1 MYKLDQ
7 TWLPFSNLML
17 KHIYNILLICSDYDR
32 FLIEEDGRVE
42 EELYIE
48 YTQLGLT
55 NPPKITHA
63 ASPAE
68 ALELLSE
75 RKFELVITM
84 LDLGTEHVEELAS
97 QIKRLH
103 PDMPVVVLSPSPTHR
118 RNKLIKGSTSSD
130 IDYFFYWQG
139 NPGIF
144 LAMAKL
150 IEDRM
155 NLDHDTAE
163 ADVQVIILVE
173 DSVRFYSSFL
183 PLMYTCLI
191 QQNRSSILE
200 ALNNWGRT
208 LRMRGRPKILLAR
221 TYEDAVSLYE
231 TYRHNILGI
240 ITDVSYSRN
249 GEDDPE
255 AGIELCRLVH
265 GRDPDLPMLVQ
276 STKES
281 YREQAEREGAA
292 FIWKLSSSLL
302 TDLHKY
308 LIANYGF
315 GPFIFRDPD
324 TGEEIARAESM
335 RDLQKILP
343 QIPTASFISHARR
356 NDFSRWLR
364 AKSLYVLA
372 AKIKPLKEKDFPT
385 PQIFQEKM
393 GELIRTYRTERT
405 KGIITQFDRNN
416 YDETLFFCR
425 IGSGSLGGKG
435 RGLAFIDMEL
445 RASGILDKYPNIYLS
460 IPRTIVIATDLFTRF
475 IEENQLEEVAYADLA
490 DEHLLRVFLS
500 CPLPQE
506 LSLDLAEILKVI
518 HQPITV
524 RSSSLLED
532 SHFQPF
538 AGVYETCMIP
548 NEGSDT
554 QRLAELS
561 DAVKCV
567 WASTYFRRAKEY
579 LRATDHMLEEE
590 KMGVVIQQVIG
601 SEHGDYWYPN
611 ISGVARSLN
620 YYPLGGETPEDGV
633 GMLSFGFGK
642 SVVDNGS
649 AFRFS
654 PKHPR
659 RPVQF
664 LGGTE
669 SSSQTHFYGLRMG
682 TGYHPLEGTPENL
695 VLLPLS
701 EAEAHPDSLRY
712 VASTYENETGQLS
725 ESIRAVGRKVITF
738 NGVLK
743 YDAFPLAAIVKDIL
757 QLGTEAMSTP
767 IEIEFAVNLNRKSP
781 KKPEFSLLQIRPI
794 VEGNEESDIVIDDD
808 LRDRAIVRSH
818 QVMGNGKI
826 ESIHDI
832 IYLKTARFDPAHT
845 AEMAAELDKL
855 NAPMVLNQT
864 DYALIVAGRLG
875 SCDPWLGIPVSW
887 SQISRAQVIIETG
900 LPNFQVEPS
909 QGTHFFQNLTS
920 LGNIYM
926 TVNPFYN
933 DGSCDFSALDKL
945 PLVQETE
952 YFRLVHSDMPF
963 DIRVN
968 GFEGEGILALKNE
981 PTIEDTNPQDD
992 VEGLSD
998 EVME

>member
-42 EELYIE
+42 EELFLE

-68 ALELLSE
+68 AVELLEE
-75 RKFELVITM
+75 RKFDLVITM
-84 LDLGTEHVEELAS
+84 LDLGTEHVEELAT
-97 QIKRLH
+97 QIKELK
-103 PDMPVVVLSPSPTHR
+103 PDMPVVVLSPSPAHR
-118 RNKLIKGSTSSD
+118 RNKLIKGSTNSA

-221 TYEDAVSLYE
+221 TYEDAVSMYE

-240 ITDVSYSRN
+240 ITDVSYSRD

-255 AGIELCRLVH
+255 AGIKLCHLVH
-265 GRDPDLPMLVQ
+265 SKDPDLPVLVQ

-281 YREQAEREGAA
+281 YRDMAYEEGAA

-308 LIANYGF
+308 LVANYGF
-315 GPFIFRDPD
+315 GPFIFRNPES
-324 TGEEIARAESM
+324 GEEIARAETM
-335 RDLQKILP
+335 RDLQRLLP
-343 QIPTASFISHARR
+343 EIPNDSFISHARR

-372 AKIKPLKEKDFPT
+372 AKIKPLKEKDFASPE
-385 PQIFQEKM
+385 IFQEKM
-393 GELIRTYRTERT
+393 GEIIRTYRTERT
-405 KGIITQFDRNN
+405 KGIITQFNRNN

-445 RASGILDKYPNIYLS
+445 RASDIMEKYPNVYLS
-460 IPRTIVIATDLFTRF
+460 IPRTVVIATDLFTQF
-475 IEENQLEEVAYADLA
+475 IEQNQLQEVAFADLA

-500 CPLPQE
+500 RPLPDE
-506 LSLDLAEILKVI
+506 LSKDLEEILKVI

-548 NEGSDT
+548 NQGNDA
-554 QRLAELS
+554 QRLAELGN
-561 DAVKCV
+561 AVKCV

-590 KMGVVIQQVIG
+590 KMAVVIQQVIG

-669 SSSQTHFYGLRMG
+669 SSSQTHFYGLRLG
-682 TGYHPLEGTPENL
+682 TGYHPLEDTPENL
-695 VLLPLS
+695 ELLPLS

-712 VASTYENETGQLS
+712 VASTYETETGQLS

-738 NGVLK
+738 NGILK
-743 YDAFPLAAIVKDIL
+743 YDAFPLAAIVRDIL
-757 QLGTEAMSTP
+757 LLGTEAMSTP
-767 IEIEFAVNLNRKSP
+767 IEIEFAVNLNKKAP

-794 VEGNEESDIVIDDD
+794 VEGNEESDITIEDAMKE
-808 LRDRAIVRSH
+808 RAFVYSH

-826 ESIHDI
+826 NTIHDI
-832 IYLKTARFDPAHT
+832 IYLKTDKFNPAYT

-855 NAPMVLNQT
+855 NAPMVLNQV

-887 SQISRAQVIIETG
+887 SQISRAQVIVETG

-926 TVNPFYN
+926 TVNPSYN
-933 DGSCDFSALDKL
+933 DGLCDFSALDQL
-945 PLVQETE
+945 PLVQEKEFFRHVHTE
-952 YFRLVHSDMPF
+952 LPLE
-963 DIRVN
+963 IRVN
-968 GFEGEGILALKNE
+968 GFKSEGVIAPGVIQEKKEEVEALSATDYE
-981 PTIEDTNPQDD
+981 
-992 VEGLSD
+992 
-998 EVME
+998 

>member
-17 KHIYNILLICSDYDR
+17 QHIYNILLICSDYDR

-42 EELYIE
+42 EELYLE

-63 ASPAE
+63 ASPTE
-68 ALELLSE
+68 ALSLLEE
-75 RKFELVITM
+75 RKFDLVITM
-84 LDLGTEHVEELAS
+84 LDLGTEHVEELAT
-97 QIKRLH
+97 QIKELK
-103 PDMPVVVLSPSPTHR
+103 PDMPVVVMSPSPTHR
-118 RNKLIKGSTSSD
+118 RNKLIKGSMNSA

-139 NPGIF
+139 NPSIF

-183 PLMYTCLI
+183 PLMYTSLI
-191 QQNRSSILE
+191 LQNRSSILE

-240 ITDVSYSRN
+240 ITDVSYSRD

-255 AGIELCRLVH
+255 AGLRLCRLVH
-265 GRDPDLPMLVQ
+265 DKDPDLPILVQ

-281 YREQAEREGAA
+281 YREMANDAGAA

-308 LIANYGF
+308 LVANYGF
-315 GPFIFRDPD
+315 GPFIFRNPE
-324 TGEEIARAESM
+324 TGEELARAETM
-335 RDLQKILP
+335 RDLQRILP
-343 QIPTASFISHARR
+343 EIPNTSFISHARR

-372 AKIKPLKEKDFPT
+372 AKIKPLKEKDFDT
-385 PQIFQEKM
+385 PEIFQEKM
-393 GELIRTYRTERT
+393 VEIIKTYRTERT
-405 KGIITQFDRNN
+405 KGIITQFNRDN

-445 RASGILDKYPNIYLS
+445 RASDILENYPDIYLS
-460 IPRTIVIATDLFTRF
+460 IPRTVVIATDLFTRF
-475 IEENQLEEVAYADLA
+475 IEENQLQEVAFADIA
-490 DEHLLRVFLS
+490 DENLLRVFLA
-500 CPLPQE
+500 CPLPGE
-506 LSLDLAEILKVI
+506 LSMDLAEILKVI

-548 NEGSDT
+548 NQGSDA

-590 KMGVVIQQVIG
+590 KMAVVIQQVIG

-654 PKHPR
+654 PRHPR

-669 SSSQTHFYGLRMG
+669 SSSQTHFYGLRLG
-682 TGYHPLEGTPENL
+682 TGYHPLDVSPENL
-695 VLLPLS
+695 ELLPLS
-701 EAEAHPDSLRY
+701 EAEAHPDSLKY
-712 VASTYENETGQLS
+712 VASTYDNETGQLS

-743 YDAFPLAAIVKDIL
+743 YDAFPLAAIVRDIL
-757 QLGTEAMSTP
+757 RLGTGAMSTP
-767 IEIEFAVNLNRKSP
+767 IEIEFAVNLNRKAP

-794 VEGNEESDIVIDDD
+794 VEGNEESDIVVDDSVKE
-808 LRDRAIVRSH
+808 RAFVYSR

-826 ESIHDI
+826 DTIRDI
-832 IYLKTARFDPAHT
+832 IYLKTDRFNPSHT

-855 NAPMVLNQT
+855 NAPMVLNQA

-887 SQISRAQVIIETG
+887 SQISRAQVIVETG

-926 TVNPFYN
+926 TVNPSYN
-933 DGSCDFSALDKL
+933 DGRCDFSTLDGL
-945 PLVQETE
+945 PLVEETE
-952 YFRLVHSDMPF
+952 FFRHVRTELPL

-968 GFEGEGILALKNE
+968 GFKGEGVMAAGVPKERKEEVEKLEGEE
-981 PTIEDTNPQDD
+981 CE
-992 VEGLSD
+992 
-998 EVME
+998 